1 MKRVIIIIVIVIAA
15 LAAIA
20 YVLTNNKK
28 KNEAKTAFIAE
39 GGGAVAVRV
48 ATVEKKVVDLDF
60 SANGNFIPKQELNFL
75 AENSGRISKIYVDEG
90 DRVSKGQALARIDAE
105 IINTDKETA
114 EATYQNALRDEARYQ
129 SSYKTG
135 GVTQQQLDQA
145 KLATQNAKLRLQASQ
160 RRVSDANIKSPIN
173 GIINKRYIEVGA
185 SVTGTPGTQ
194 LFEIVDVSK
203 LKLKVNV
210 NESQVAN
217 LKVGDRI
224 EIKSSVFPTDK
235 FSGKVTFIAPKADGT
250 LNFPIEIEVENSNKN
265 TLKAGMYGTAV
276 FKFPKQAPSILIPRT
291 SFVGSVSSNQVFVYD
306 KANNTSK
313 LRKVVSGRILGDS
326 VEILEGLNEGETV
339 ITSGQIN
346 LAEGTAVSIVK

>member
-1 MKRVIIIIVIVIAA
+1 MKKIIIAVLVIVAIGAGIA
-15 LAAIA
+15 LI
-20 YVLTNNKK
+20 LTNNKK
-28 KNEAKTAFIAE
+28 KNAEKTAFIAE

-48 ATVEKKVVDLDF
+48 ATVEKKTVDQDY

-75 AENSGRISKIYVDEG
+75 SENAGRVSAIYVDEG
-90 DRVSKGQALARIDAE
+90 AKVTKGQTLAKIDAE
-105 IINTDKETA
+105 IINTDRETA
-114 EATYQNALRDEARYQ
+114 QATYQNAQRDQARYQ
-129 SSYKTG
+129 SSFETG

-160 RRVSDANIKSPIN
+160 RKVSDANIKSPIN

-185 SVTGTPGTQ
+185 FVNTQGTQ

-217 LKVGDRI
+217 LKIGDQIDIR
-224 EIKSSVFPTDK
+224 SSVFPNDK
-235 FSGKVTFIAPKADGT
+235 FSGKVTFIAAKADAT
-250 LNFPIEIEVENSNKN
+250 LNFPVEIEVDNSNKN
-265 TLKAGMYGTAV
+265 TLKAGMYGTAI
-276 FKFPKQAPSILIPRT
+276 FRAPKQDPSILIPRT
-291 SFVGSVSSNQVFVYD
+291 SFVGSVSSNQVFVLD
-306 KANNTSK
+306 KTNNTSK
-313 LRKVVSGRILGDS
+313 LRKVVAGRILGEN
-326 VEILEGLNEGETV
+326 VEILDGLKEGESV